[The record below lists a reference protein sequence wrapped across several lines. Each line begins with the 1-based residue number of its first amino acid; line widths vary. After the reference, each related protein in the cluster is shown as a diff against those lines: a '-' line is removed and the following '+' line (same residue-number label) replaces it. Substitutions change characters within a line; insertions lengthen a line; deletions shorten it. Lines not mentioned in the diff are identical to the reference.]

1 MTTLIDQLPLPVPSR
16 TDPANFSVRADNFLG
31 ELPDF
36 ATQINALATELNAIG
51 TQVEANKTAAQTA
64 ETNAQASAF
73 AAAGSANNAA
83 LNTGAALWVSGN
95 SYSGGALVYSPLT
108 SRTYRR
114 KVAGAGTTDPSL
126 DATNWAPVIL
136 EVTTGYPT
144 CKPSLNLDFANSK
157 VLDSRITFLRNSTA
171 TYYDGKTQHKAEENL
186 FTYSEEF
193 DNAIWTKF
201 NTTVTA
207 NATTDPFGLATAE
220 TLVESATTNWHGLYQ
235 LFPCVV
241 GNQYTLSVYAKYNNR
256 QFLQLSFSTTGF
268 NSTHYANFDIQGGTV
283 GTVGAGATASISSVG
298 NGWYRCSI
306 TCNPVSSQSG
316 SAGKITI
323 VTASNAAFDQS
334 YAGSTSNSVIIFG
347 AQMEVRS
354 SVGAYVK
361 TQGYPVTKYVST
373 LLTAPADTPRF
384 DHDPITRESKG
395 LLFEEAQVNQITYSE
410 DFSNAAWIKS
420 GVSIGTATGL
430 LECAPDG
437 TLSAQRLIET
447 ASNTT
452 HLMYRSFTPSSGVTY
467 TFSVYLKA
475 FQRRYA
481 WLTLSFT
488 GGGRFGFDL
497 INGTLTTG
505 TIPSSQARIEHVGNG
520 WYRCSIWVTATST
533 AAGEIQIGLD
543 GDADPVSSITYV
555 GDGYSGIWAWGA
567 QFEDAAKFPSSYIKT
582 TASLV
587 TRQGDYAAITG
598 TNFSSWFNQDEGA
611 FVVDFTPRQEMLP
624 SYYSNY
630 IFVVS
635 NTLDA
640 ERLDCRLRADNS
652 KLGFVAVHNGVT
664 SAASVGASYVLGNNY
679 RAAVSFNN
687 TSYSYAFSTG
697 NYEEDLNVQ
706 AVTGST
712 RLVLGSYSQNSASA
726 RGWIKRLVFYP
737 RSLSQSEMLS
747 VTY

>member
-95 SYSGGALVYSPLT
+95 SYSIGALVYSPLT

-114 KVAGAGTTDPSL
+114 KIAGAGTTDPSL
-126 DATNWAPVIL
+126 DATNWTPVIL

-157 VLDSRITFLRNSTA
+157 VLDSRINFLRNSPA

-220 TLVESATTNWHGLYQ
+220 ALVETTTNDWHGVYQ
-235 LFPCVV
+235 FFPCAATQ
-241 GNQYTLSVYAKYNNR
+241 QYTLSVYAKYNNR
-256 QFLQLSFSTTGF
+256 SFLQLSFSNVGF
-268 NSTHYANFDIQGGTV
+268 NSTCYANFNIQTGV
-283 GTVGAGATASISSVG
+283 IGTVGAGATAYIDFVG

-306 TCNPVSSQSG
+306 TSTAVTSQATT
-316 SAGKITI
+316 AGKITI
-323 VTASNAAFDQS
+323 VTASNSAFDQQ
-334 YAGSTSNSVIIFG
+334 YTGSTSNSTIIFG

-354 SVGAYVK
+354 SVGAYIK
-361 TQGYPVTKYVST
+361 TQGYPLTKYVST
-373 LLTAPADTPRF
+373 LLSASADTPRF

-395 LLFEEAQVNQITYSE
+395 LLFEEVQVNQITHSE
-410 DFSNAAWIKS
+410 DFSNAAWVKVNTS
-420 GVSIGTATGL
+420 VGVGTGL
-430 LECAPDG
+430 QNCAPDG
-437 TLSAQRLIET
+437 TFSAQRLIES
-447 ASNTT
+447 ANTDL
-452 HLMYRSFTPSSGVTY
+452 HYVHRSFTPSNGVTY

-481 WLTLSFT
+481 WIGLGFA
-488 GGGRFGFDL
+488 GGGRVGFDL
-497 INGTLTTG
+497 ISGTITNG
-505 TIPSSQARIEHVGNG
+505 TIPTSQAKIENVGDG

-533 AAGEIQIGLD
+533 ASGQVQIGMD
-543 GDADPVSSITYV
+543 GDSDASTSVSYT

-567 QFEDAAKFPSSYIKT
+567 QLEDTAKFPSSYIKT
-582 TASLV
+582 TSTVAA
-587 TRQGDYAAITG
+587 RQGDYALISG
-598 TNFSSWFNQDEGA
+598 TNFSSWFNQNEGS

-640 ERLDCRLRADNS
+640 ERLDCRLTSNTA
-652 KLGFVAVHNGVT
+652 KLAFSAVHNNT
-664 SAASVGASYVLGNNY
+664 LSAASVGASYTLGNNY

-706 AVTGST
+706 TVTGST
-712 RLVLGSYSQNSASA
+712 RLVLGSYSQNNASA

-737 RSLSQSEMLS
+737 KALSQTELLS

>member
-51 TQVEANKTAAQTA
+51 TQVEANKTAAQTS

-95 SYSGGALVYSPLT
+95 SYSIGALVYSPLT

-220 TLVESATTNWHGLYQ
+220 AIVETTTNDWHGVYQ
-235 LFPCVV
+235 FFSCAAAQ
-241 GNQYTLSVYAKYNNR
+241 QYTLSVYAKYNNR
-256 QFLQLSFSTTGF
+256 AFLQLSFSNVGF
-268 NSTHYANFDIQGGTV
+268 NSTCYANFNIQTGVIGTV
-283 GTVGAGATASISSVG
+283 GSGATASIDSVG

-306 TCNPVSSQSG
+306 TSTAVTSQSAT
-316 SAGKITI
+316 AGKITI
-323 VTASNAAFDQS
+323 VTASNSAFDQQ
-334 YAGSTSNSVIIFG
+334 YAGSTSNSTIIFG
-347 AQMEVRS
+347 AQVEVRA
-354 SVGAYVK
+354 SVGGYVK
-361 TQGYPVTKYVST
+361 TTNLPACNYMST
-373 LLTAPADTPRF
+373 LLNASADTPRF
-384 DHDPITRESKG
+384 DHNPITRESKG
-395 LLFEEAQVNQITYSE
+395 ILFEEVQVNRLTYSE
-410 DFSNAAWIKS
+410 DFTQSDWTKVS
-420 GVSIGTATGL
+420 MSIGVGSGMQS
-430 LECAPDG
+430 CAPDG
-437 TLSAQRLIET
+437 TLSAQRLIES
-447 ASNTT
+447 ANTDF
-452 HLMYRSFTPSSGVTY
+452 HYVHRSFTPSSGATY
-467 TFSVYLKA
+467 TLSVYLKA

-481 WLTLSFT
+481 WIGLGFT
-488 GGGRFGFDL
+488 GGGRVGFDL
-497 INGTLTTG
+497 LSGTITNG
-505 TIPSSQARIEHVGNG
+505 TIPTSQAKIENVGNG

-533 AAGEIQIGLD
+533 ASGQVQIGMD
-543 GDADPVSSITYV
+543 GDSDVSASVSYT

-567 QFEDAAKFPSSYIKT
+567 QLEDLAKFPSSYIKT
-582 TASLV
+582 SASTA
-587 TRQGDYAAITG
+587 TRQGDYASIAG
-598 TNFSSWFNQDEGA
+598 SNLSSWINQEEGT
-611 FVVDFTPRQEMLP
+611 FVVDFIPRQESII
-624 SYYSNY
+624 SYYNNY
-630 IFVVS
+630 IFLLRDNPGYERMELRSIPDTAKIRFVV
-635 NTLDA
+635 
-640 ERLDCRLRADNS
+640 
-652 KLGFVAVHNGVT
+652 VHNNAVT
-664 SAASVGASYVLGNNY
+664 ATSTGS
-679 RAAVSFNN
+679 
-687 TSYSYAFSTG
+687 SYSIDNVHKNVISYSNSSYLYASNAG
-697 NYEEDLNVQ
+697 NYEEDLNAAQ
-706 AVTGST
+706 NFNSSM
-712 RLVLGSYSQNSASA
+712 LMIGSYGQNSASA

-737 RSLSQSEMLS
+737 RALSQSEMLS